1 LGTARDIVE
10 SQDRL
15 ITARDLIISTIID
28 HNLVRLQ
35 LWTDM
40 GVLFIRKDGT
50 WVDVLDSEKVKED
63 S

>member
-1 LGTARDIVE
+1 M
-10 SQDRL
+10 

-28 HNLVRLQ
+28 HNLARLQ

-50 WVDVLDSEKVKED
+50 WADVLEHEKVKKGL
-63 S
+63 